1 MLESLAT
8 ACSLTHTSRH
18 THTQVVEG
26 RKVYAH
32 RVILSLV
39 SDKFQAMFGSRK
51 GKRCPTTHH
60 LGLTESLY
68 LLYSLVAGFREAT
81 QREILVPD
89 KPYSVFVALLEYLY
103 TGQSPPF
110 GRLGD
115 PDHDFA
121 FAVELLKV
129 GWAWRVLLLFFVC
142 TKRVGI
148 FSRLWWW

>member
-1 MLESLAT
+1 MFAFSL
-8 ACSLTHTSRH
+8 
-18 THTQVVEG
+18 
-26 RKVYAH
+26 
-32 RVILSLV
+32 I
-39 SDKFQAMFGSRK
+39 
-51 GKRCPTTHH
+51 
-60 LGLTESLY
+60 
-68 LLYSLVAGFREAT
+68 AGFREAT

-129 GWAWRVLLLFFVC
+129 EWVWCVRLLLFVHKEGWYLLTIVVVVMACCQAADEYIVDRLRQVRSCVC
-142 TKRVGI
+142 VCIPSLTHTHTHTRVATGV
-148 FSRLWWW
+148 